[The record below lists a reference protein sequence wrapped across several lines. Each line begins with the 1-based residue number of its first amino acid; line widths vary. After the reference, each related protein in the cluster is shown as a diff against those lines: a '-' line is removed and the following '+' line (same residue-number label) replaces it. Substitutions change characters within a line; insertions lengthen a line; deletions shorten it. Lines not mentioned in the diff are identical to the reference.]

1 MKAIAACVAAV
12 AIIGSGVAVASDVT
26 TSYSVSCPHFVD
38 CTVSEYDSSKGVP
51 AGSVGTLDI
60 TPSMDTKGWDVVV
73 INQVDN
79 AAFTESKD
87 YGFALGYLEAY
98 VTYNDIYNNYFN
110 TVEQTLPVAGTPG
123 ASDVTNWIN
132 DHINYM
138 TALAEKPVD
147 DYSNMLAR
155 MLAQLKGMA
164 AGYKSGCN
172 AANGGAKCD
181 ALPFT
186 QVFYMNFQAEM
197 GDVMTAYNYTANA
210 TFGDDLPRRNMTHCS
225 ALIKPVA
232 DDIFFSHV
240 TWSGYNTMLR
250 QYKTYNYGGTKYVT
264 MSSYAGVIM
273 SIDDWYMT
281 GERLAVMETTNG
293 VYNNSLFVD
302 NLKPKPEVVSY
313 FIRVMIANF
322 LATSSPNWVN
332 IFVKFNSG
340 TYNNQWMVLDMKVV
354 TPGSPFPKDSFWIVE
369 TLPIMYEAGDVSEVV
384 NTQGYWG
391 SYNLPY
397 FPNIYQLSGTQA
409 MLDQFG
415 DFYSYTKYARPMI
428 FARNHTQIK
437 NLDDFKAMM
446 RYNNFKEDPLSKIQ
460 NCQGAGADNT
470 CNPPYSSFLTIA
482 SRGDLNTPGNASSYG
497 PNYAHLNQRQHAAT
511 DAKIA
516 TYKNMMSA
524 ADTMTGVVIN
534 GPTTSG
540 GRWEPFQW
548 STSPW
553 KDDANKVRRVG
564 LPDLFNFT
572 FEDFATTAPPKPVA
586 PGNTTTMAPGNT
598 TTMAPGNT
606 TTMAPGTVDSVVK
619 GIGYSI
625 AGVGGACVVLTFIVL
640 GAFFIKDRNAAKNA
654 PAAADGAAYTQI

>member
-1 MKAIAACVAAV
+1 
-12 AIIGSGVAVASDVT
+12 
-26 TSYSVSCPHFVD
+26 
-38 CTVSEYDSSKGVP
+38 
-51 AGSVGTLDI
+51 
-60 TPSMDTKGWDVVV
+60 MDTKGWDVVV
-73 INQVDN
+73 INQVNN
-79 AAFTESKD
+79 APFTAPSQ
-87 YGFALGYLEAY
+87 YGYALGFLEAY
-98 VTYNDIYNNYFN
+98 VTYADIYNNYYN
-110 TVEQTLPVAGTPG
+110 TVQQTLPVAGTPG
-123 ASDVTNWIN
+123 ASDVIAWIQS
-132 DHINYM
+132 HIDFM
-138 TALAEKPVD
+138 RLLASNPVD
-147 DYSNMLAR
+147 DYTNMLAR
-155 MLAQLKGMA
+155 MLSQLDGMT

-172 AANGGAKCD
+172 AQGGANCE
-181 ALPFT
+181 ALPFA
-186 QVFYMNFQAEM
+186 QIFYINFQAEM

-250 QYKTYNYGGTKYVT
+250 QYKTYNYGGTQYVT

-281 GERLAVMETTNG
+281 GSRLAVMETTNG

-322 LATSSPNWVN
+322 LATSSPNWVDT
-332 IFVKFNSG
+332 FVKFNSG

-354 TPGSPFPKDSFWIVE
+354 TPGKAFPKNSFWIVE
-369 TLPIMYEAGDVSEVV
+369 TLPIMYAAGDVSEVV
-384 NTQGYWG
+384 NTQGYWA

-397 FPNIYQLSGTQA
+397 FTEIYQLSGTQA
-409 MLDQFG
+409 MLEQFG

-428 FARNHTQIK
+428 FARNHTDIK

-460 NCQGAGADNT
+460 NCKGAGTDNT

-482 SRGDLNTPGNASSYG
+482 SRGDLNTPGDASNYG
-497 PNYAHLNQRQHAAT
+497 PNFAHLNQRQHAAT

-553 KDDANKVRRVG
+553 KDDSTKVRRVG
-564 LPDLFNFT
+564 LPDLYNFSY
-572 FEDFATTAPPKPVA
+572 EDFATVAPPKPVD
-586 PGNTTTMAPGNT
+586 
-598 TTMAPGNT
+598 
-606 TTMAPGTVDSVVK
+606 PGTVDSVVK
-619 GIGYSI
+619 SIGYSI
-625 AGVGGACVVLTFIVL
+625 AGVGGACVVLTMIVL
-640 GAFFIKDRNAAKNA
+640 GAFFIKDRNTPKPDAV
-654 PAAADGAAYTQI
+654 DGAAYAQI